1 MTLVAKGWSVPTTSS
16 CSVARTSM
24 PNDKPLPAI
33 PTARPLPTVLTI
45 EARRHRLRFIRQ
57 VLREDA
63 SDSISENAKE
73 TWAQCI
79 EEALDELSASMTR
92 GGWLGG
98 IKQGRELLAHK
109 RVAQQKA
116 LAQDAQEALKHP
128 KKSASQK
135 TGSPDIPSSGSPSK
149 LTLNQVK
156 DLVAQSHTPA
166 PKSVA
171 KHLLLCV
178 APLGSR
184 LAISRTAG
192 VVLPASASCKFS
204 NGVFTLPDEGQST
217 ILLGLDGWDS
227 IISPDEGPTRLVGG
241 TFSFVGVAS
250 STQHALLSKALR
262 VATYVHLSL
271 VLEQHFLS
279 SSHVQLHF
287 PKPRVA
293 ATHRSFQSHQTAH
306 QEDTRAR
313 QQRNSFLPTPG
324 GILSYLSKKAGLY
337 RSNSSTSVSSRGTS
351 FDLSRPPTVEDSP
364 IASVDTS
371 STPSRRFSFVH
382 DVRPSFLKPTSP
394 KPGPELP
401 FATLV
406 HNIEQCKELY
416 STSTGVV
423 VKPPTLI
430 VGLAEKEK
438 QYPERKLKGD
448 ERTGL
453 SSILGW
459 DGKESRGKGMSGTS
473 GFVRHQGI
481 SALYS
486 LYVPSSESTTPSS
499 SESTS
504 PSRASLVIPD
514 ARPSLIACGQ
524 PRWVSYRYYS
534 RDQSLDKCLGEV
546 ITEWVSCS
554 GLHCSESSQCKLK
567 RGEHEM
573 RFIHGGVCIAVKV
586 QQAEEEA
593 PWRED
598 DIEMWQSCD
607 VCGAQTKQTIMS
619 DGTYLFSFA
628 KFIEL
633 LVYSPEIHRLHPT
646 LCDHTSPSP
655 SPSSPSSPSSPKS
668 TTSPPSNRPSLSI
681 LRHFRRGSGTV
692 SFSLTAIDEIFELKV
707 PRLQILRMY
716 GEKASKE
723 SPTTGTR
730 TSTSM
735 VSTISE
741 VEERSTEAEKRVL
754 RREIKTWWEGVAD
767 HIDKL
772 EGVFNGEDPNAF
784 RKSLP
789 RLPSSD
795 DPFDDDIDDMD
806 VATPTKATITGL
818 PISLTPLSFPQSS
831 SNDYF
836 VHHHAHSISSN
847 SSTSTQTVSATTT
860 NATPAPAPAPAPSA
874 DPAELLSRLRHT
886 FQRIE
891 QSLYYQLSKSP
902 LSSLNDVR
910 RSFLCASMGAS
921 KRLAAWQQKHLPAD
935 VAEAVGN
942 TVLCVE
948 PEWWAK
954 GCHAVPGSNVVVRE
968 NDWGSIIAFTLGTVD
983 YQHELA
989 SMALPRSA
997 RAQPS
1002 SPASTSPS
1010 TTTSTGT
1017 SFFSP
1022 SRGFRFFTSSTQSQ
1036 PDPDQEDVVWYEPES
1051 FSSVISRKEHPKD
1064 ATYLLSIRE
1073 VLRQRAAVDG
1083 PSTLS
1088 PSRFVP
1094 SAGQGSAG
1102 SKSANGAPP
1111 SAWAKPDV
1119 QVSME
1124 AADGIVSCLPEN
1136 AESAGRIL
1144 QEIESAEVSRPG
1156 SAMSGA
1162 LGSLEGYIRRGKSGS
1177 TLSVSTK
1184 SDATIG
1190 KERSSPAES
1199 APPPE
1204 VPPKELEDG
1213 HLDAG
1218 HGATASGASPI
1229 PSTHSTLSLSSAF
1242 SSGLGYAM
1250 RLISTQVEP
1259 EKPTLPSKGP
1269 HGLLSTDG
1277 IYIDDKPHIKYD
1289 WTVGKRLKFSCTAY
1303 YAKQFDLLRR
1313 RCGIEDWFLHSLS
1326 RSANW
1331 AAEGG
1336 KSRANF
1342 WKTSDDRLII
1352 KTLVNAWN
1360 VADLQVLLELAP
1372 SYFRYMDTTAKRAT
1386 VLAKLLGFYTIEI
1399 RNLETGTVQ
1408 ARADLLVMENL
1419 FYSHKIVK
1427 TFDLKGIQG
1436 RKIKP
1441 GDDGT
1446 HHSKT
1451 LFDGEWIEGQQRTLT
1466 LVQPHSKAILREA
1479 IRNDAEFLAKS
1490 NIMDYSLLL
1499 GVDEENKQIA
1509 CGLVDTIGSY
1519 TFAKTLEYKAK
1530 QGLNSGKEVTV
1541 IPPAEYQERFV
1552 NALERYFLPCPDKW
1566 SQPMDGVKVSGDP
1579 NSLPSVL

>member
-1 MTLVAKGWSVPTTSS
+1 
-16 CSVARTSM
+16 M

-33 PTARPLPTVLTI
+33 PTASPLPTVLTI

-63 SDSISENAKE
+63 SDSIPENAKE

-98 IKQGRELLAHK
+98 IKQGRELLAHR

-116 LAQDAQEALKHP
+116 LAQDAQEASKRP

-135 TGSPDIPSSGSPSK
+135 TGSPDIPSSESHSK

-178 APLGSR
+178 APLGSK
-184 LAISRTAG
+184 LAVSRTAG
-192 VVLPASASCKFS
+192 IALPTSASCKFS
-204 NGVFTLPDEGQST
+204 NSVFTLPDEGQST
-217 ILLGLDGWDS
+217 ILLGLDGWDN
-227 IISPDEGPTRLVGG
+227 IISPNEGPTRLVGG
-241 TFSFVGVAS
+241 TFSFVGVTS
-250 STQHALLSKALR
+250 LTQHAVLSKALR

-271 VLEQHFLS
+271 ILEQHFLS

-293 ATHRSFQSHQTAH
+293 STHRSFQSHQTTH
-306 QEDTRAR
+306 QEDAKSR
-313 QQRNSFLPTPG
+313 QQRTSFLPTPG

-337 RSNSSTSVSSRGTS
+337 RSNSSTSVPSRGTS
-351 FDLSRPPTVEDSP
+351 LDLGRPPIVEDSSTAP
-364 IASVDTS
+364 VDTS
-371 STPSRRFSFVH
+371 STPVRRFSFVN

-401 FATLV
+401 FATIV

-423 VKPPTLI
+423 VKSPSLI

-438 QYPERKLKGD
+438 QYPDRKLKGD

-459 DGKESRGKGMSGTS
+459 DGKESRGRGMSGTP

-486 LYVPSSESTTPSS
+486 LYVPSNDATTTLSS
-499 SESTS
+499 SETTS
-504 PSRASLVIPD
+504 LSRASLVIPD
-514 ARPSLIACGQ
+514 SRPSLIACGQ

-534 RDQSLDKCLGEV
+534 REQSLDKCLGAA
-546 ITEWVSCS
+546 ITEWVSCA
-554 GLHCSESSQCKLK
+554 GLHCSENSQCKFK

-586 QQAEEEA
+586 QQAEEDA
-593 PWRED
+593 PWRD
-598 DIEMWQSCD
+598 DAIEMWQSCSI
-607 VCGAQTKQTIMS
+607 CGAQTKQTTMS

-646 LCDHTSPSP
+646 LCEHT
-655 SPSSPSSPSSPKS
+655 
-668 TTSPPSNRPSLSI
+668 TTSPPSHSVMSRLNI

-716 GEKASKE
+716 GEKVPKE
-723 SPTTGTR
+723 SPTNAMKMSPG
-730 TSTSM
+730 M
-735 VSTISE
+735 VSTIEE
-741 VEERSTEAEKRVL
+741 VEERSAEAEKRAL

-784 RKSLP
+784 RKALP

-795 DPFDDDIDDMD
+795 DPFDDDMDDVD

-836 VHHHAHSISSN
+836 TPHHAHSISAN
-847 SSTSTQTVSATTT
+847 SSSSTQTISATTI
-860 NATPAPAPAPAPSA
+860 NATPTHAPSA
-874 DPAELLSRLRHT
+874 DPAELLVKLRHT

-891 QSLYYQLSKSP
+891 QSLYSQLSRSP

-935 VAEAVGN
+935 VAEAVGS
-942 TVLCVE
+942 TVLSVE

-968 NDWGSIIAFTLGTVD
+968 NDWGSIIAFTLGTAD

-1010 TTTSTGT
+1010 TSTSTGT

-1022 SRGFRFFTSSTQSQ
+1022 SRGFRFFTSSTQSR

-1088 PSRFVP
+1088 PSRFAP
-1094 SAGQGSAG
+1094 SPGQGPAS

-1144 QEIESAEVSRPG
+1144 QEIESAEISRPG
-1156 SAMSGA
+1156 SAMSVGS
-1162 LGSLEGYIRRGKSGS
+1162 GSLEGYIRRRKSGS

-1184 SDATIG
+1184 SDITIG
-1190 KERSSPAES
+1190 KEKSSPEES
-1199 APPPE
+1199 ALPPE
-1204 VPPKELEDG
+1204 VPPKELEG
-1213 HLDAG
+1213 SHLG
-1218 HGATASGASPI
+1218 VEHGTTASGAPGPI
-1229 PSTHSTLSLSSAF
+1229 PSTHSNASFSSAF

-1250 RLISTQVEP
+1250 RLITTQVEQ
-1259 EKPTLPSKGP
+1259 EKPNLPPKGP

-1277 IYIDDKPHIKYD
+1277 IYIDDKPHIKFD

-1313 RCGIEDWFLHSLS
+1313 RCGIENWFLHSLS

-1441 GDDGT
+1441 GDDGP